1 MYWQLL
7 SYIAEREHW
16 PGRTNTD
23 WDYLSLS
30 LSHSVSSDSQ
40 NLPSQLA
47 PLWAALASQH
57 WSCHISLFGN
67 ISTNSLLSAG
77 TARALPTTNSLH
89 LGWSPVSSTVLPSAV
104 TSGPANNHIRECVV
118 VLSVCQ
124 TDGSHHQHCHHWW
137 GKYPGL
143 LNEVTLQLQTSKPT
157 QNLHHFISNS
167 QTLISQVCPTFFACP
182 V

>member
-1 MYWQLL
+1 MYWQFG

-16 PGRTNTD
+16 LERAGPTLTETL
-23 WDYLSLS
+23 YLCL
-30 LSHSVSSDSQ
+30 
-40 NLPSQLA
+40 SQLWLTKIFPA
-47 PLWAALASQH
+47 GPALRLPRLARTGVVTFLYLEIFQQTRS
-57 WSCHISLFGN
+57 SLP
-67 ISTNSLLSAG
+67 G

-143 LNEVTLQLQTSKPT
+143 LNEVMLHSSYKHKNQLKTFITSY
-157 QNLHHFISNS
+157 QIARL
-167 QTLISQVCPTFFACP
+167 
-182 V
+182 